1 MANPSTQL
9 SGVENLI
16 TQSGTLRRFEDIIYR
31 LNRLLDPPSNP
42 MLLQALR
49 RLRRLQE
56 VLSWPLPV
64 LDELTRE
71 ELDELIRAM
80 AAVPGMQV
88 GQMDAAGLK
97 DAYPVWASL
106 AEHEPQADAH
116 SCLYGLLVLV
126 AGCCD
131 RKTLLRNLASA
142 IRGAGRRQPGA
153 DESLESILDDVP
165 YSPEPEQFF
174 GLLVDLRHRIAQ
186 AKPTFH
192 EILIFEI
199 PRLLGWCIPEHEP
212 DPEGLDWEP
221 PTPVALPPA
230 APVEPWE
237 PEDETQPPDLYL
249 PAQIT
254 KKRLVSSLRVAL
266 ISLRQRIHGGNP
278 LLVPEHISSLRTEE
292 ARYLAD
298 WLYEYILKSAEDTDP
313 RKLTGAAVLATM
325 LATGRTADRAAVI
338 LETALS
344 CKPTQ
349 HRPTL
354 DLEAGQ
360 LVQPVLIPESA
371 YAADDE
377 SRQHLLQTSQT
388 MRLTLPPRFIEMVKT
403 WKRRASE
410 IRPFAHW
417 KSVYGV
423 LGEIRTETSLD
434 YTEGRVR
441 HTLSCHAC
449 EVSRDPV
456 QSIWITCNDAR
467 HSLAPTHY
475 TVLDHSELENTYT
488 KAVWPIFQGDGDEA
502 PPRSSR
508 KGLVGAQTCPQ
519 DEFIQNG
526 LKKLTARVHNPARR
540 RGRAESLAQIHNNLV
555 DHISVVLVVLT
566 GHRPNTAIHDL
577 KRWDFDLEL
586 GVAIYRDKQSD
597 PAHFYCP
604 VALGKILTE
613 QLVVYEHHL
622 VALRR
627 HLRGQAAPQK
637 TLERVDKALSGD
649 APWFFHL
656 DDSLQPKMPCFQ
668 AWRGLFSA
676 CFPNVPPNVGRSYLA
691 RQLRTDEA
699 SRPEFAYLQL
709 SHYAIIGY
717 PYIADGP
724 TSIVEMARSVGPI
737 MDKIVDSSFGR
748 IRKVKGLY
756 RGSRMPAPL
765 EMGAPCIGIR
775 SWVGEKREAE
785 QAALAHKQRLREQ
798 RRQRADEL
806 RPEAEARFFR
816 RMTRINP
823 EFSAALNAHFHDQR
837 LPEAG
842 QKFTLKPEDLD
853 LLLAESWSEPIDS
866 EKDLPA
872 AEVIALRNFTHY
884 ALSRARESRYYR
896 GSLPRAEIRLPSRFR
911 TEFFPNMLA
920 AAETM
925 RRLRGGFFSEATR
938 ELPQRAA
945 AEGVTEEEW
954 NCAYLAA
961 VLVLFG
967 GVTHLSRLLG
977 LLSSGC
983 HVARHP
989 RSDDAVLVQYSTE
1002 PPHVWALWRTAGIA
1016 YLQSRESLPKQ
1027 VPEAARISRAL
1038 EYVLPRDLQRHEE
1051 ADLLTCLLETARAAE
1066 LTYLAGMAR
1075 ASTDPET
1082 GSWSLPLQRQL
1093 AWLSNTD
1100 DESRP
1105 PDGLARNSGVS
1116 KVGRLP
1122 KAIEVKEV
1130 YGKLLP
1136 LIPRTNKDV
1145 LDEDGNVKIP
1155 RETHR
1160 RYRQTVIDGVRNVI
1174 EMPNTPELATAL
1186 GDWLQQMLRM
1196 KKWEGVYAFAEST
1209 IYNYFTTVASG
1220 LLSVLPQRVTM
1231 DLDDDEYIDLYS
1243 EPLERKPEKTRKTT
1257 ARELRNF
1264 HSLLIRSYGAPELD
1278 WSELADYLVDVPDR
1292 VDAQVVLC
1300 REAKHALTTLR
1311 YWAFAGTTNERVD
1324 RRLIRQSYIVLLLLL
1339 LTGCR
1344 LSEIAG
1350 LQHRDIY
1357 QLYGRLYIRI
1367 RPNYGRGTKS
1377 DAAKRILDVTDV
1389 ISEEEIKF
1397 LLRWKDAEKRRLGKK
1412 WKMTTRLLLDLETDR
1427 AVDRD
1432 LLRKYTQA
1440 ALRYSSLWPLIS
1452 HHIRHGLGGRMQ
1464 LDFGLSQTSAMH
1476 DTRMDDPLNY
1486 EYHDNRP
1493 LLLPR
1498 DATRYRV
1505 RIGHATNCTVNRSY
1519 GHCPWVYLH
1528 GPALQWNDGL
1538 PSNHIAA
1545 AINLSHEAYR
1555 QHKLRHKKKVWSRL
1569 LDRSLKPAKRSLHHK
1584 QKQLPASP
1592 AVPTSGLP
1600 PAACYL
1606 IACAPGVTK
1615 SEKGA
1620 DERDYEAYGL
1630 DLETVSKLRR
1640 SAEDVAKA
1648 TGIAFLPRHAEI
1660 GRRRSS
1666 LVPVTSD
1673 YSASVLA
1680 LLECIRYDPDAA
1692 ELIAATFMAAAN
1704 PNRRRDIVLP
1714 RRQAYE
1720 LHSLTQRYCP
1730 ALKLKLFND
1739 ATGYKCTLVDPNG
1752 NDLNHWLSWT
1762 LALMAV
1768 LMSEIASGK

>member
-9 SGVENLI
+9 SSVETLI
-16 TQSGTLRRFEDIIYR
+16 AQSEALRRFDGIIYR
-31 LNRLLDPPSNP
+31 FDRLLSPPSVP
-42 MLLQALR
+42 MLLHGLR
-49 RLRRLQE
+49 RMRRLQE
-56 VLSWPLPV
+56 VLAWPLPV
-64 LDELTRE
+64 LDDLTQDELE
-71 ELDELIRAM
+71 ELIRAM

-88 GQMDAAGLK
+88 AQMDASGLK

-106 AEHEPQADAH
+106 AEHEPKADAH
-116 SCLYGLLVLV
+116 TCLHGLLVLV

-131 RKTLLRNLASA
+131 QKSLVRNLASA
-142 IRGAGRRQPGA
+142 IRGAGRKPSGA
-153 DESLESILDDVP
+153 EESLESILDDVP
-165 YSPEPEQFF
+165 YSQEPEQFF

-186 AKPTFH
+186 AKPAFH
-192 EILIFEI
+192 QILVSEI
-199 PRLLGWCIPEHEP
+199 PQLLGWPVPEHEP

-221 PTPVALPPA
+221 PMPVPLPA
-230 APVEPWE
+230 AEAIEPWE
-237 PEDETQPPDLYL
+237 PEDEIQPPDTYL
-249 PAQIT
+249 PAPINRN
-254 KKRLVSSLRVAL
+254 RLVSSLRSAL

-278 LLVPEHISSLRTEE
+278 LLVPEHISSLRKEE
-292 ARYLAD
+292 ARCLAD
-298 WLYEYILKSAEDTDP
+298 WLYGYIVRSAGDTDP

-338 LETALS
+338 LETVLAS
-344 CKPTQ
+344 KPGPG
-349 HRPTL
+349 RPAIN
-354 DLEAGQ
+354 LESGQ

-371 YAADDE
+371 YAADDQ
-377 SRQHLLQTSQT
+377 SRENLLQTSQT
-388 MRLTLPPRFIEMVKT
+388 MRLTLPPRFIEMVKA
-403 WKRRASE
+403 WKHRASE

-417 KSVYGV
+417 KSIYAV
-423 LGEIRTETSLD
+423 LGDIRATTSMD
-434 YTEGRVR
+434 FTEGRVR
-441 HTLSCHAC
+441 HTLSCHTC

-475 TVLDHSELENTYT
+475 TVLDHSELDNTYT
-488 KAVWPIFQGDGDEA
+488 KAVWPIFQGDEA
-502 PPRSSR
+502 PPKSAT
-508 KGLVGAQTCPQ
+508 KGLLGAQTCPQ
-519 DEFIQNG
+519 DRFIKEG
-526 LKKLTARVHNPARR
+526 LKKLAARVHNPARR
-540 RGRAESLAQIHNNLV
+540 RGGAESLAQIHNNLV
-555 DHISVVLVVLT
+555 DHITVMLVVLT
-566 GHRPNTAIHDL
+566 GHRPNTAIHHL
-577 KRWDFDLEL
+577 KRWDFDLQL

-627 HLRGQAAPQK
+627 HLREQAAPHK
-637 TLERVDKALSGD
+637 TLDDLDNALSGD

-656 DDSLQPKMPCFQ
+656 DDGLQPKTPSFE
-668 AWRGLFSA
+668 AWRGLLSA
-676 CFPNVPPNVGRSYLA
+676 CFPDVPPNVGRSYLA
-691 RQLRTDEA
+691 RKLRTEEG

-709 SHYAIIGY
+709 GHYAIIGY

-724 TSIVEMARSVGPI
+724 TSIVEMARSLGPV
-737 MDKIVDSSFGR
+737 MDRIVASSLGR
-748 IRKVKGLY
+748 IRKLNGLY

-765 EMGAPCIGIR
+765 EMSAPCIGIR
-775 SWVGEKREAE
+775 SWAGERQAAE

-798 RRQRADEL
+798 RKKRDKEL
-806 RPEAEARFFR
+806 RAEAEARFFR
-816 RMTRINP
+816 RMTRIHP
-823 EFSAALNAHFHDQR
+823 AFSAALKVHLHDQR
-837 LPEAG
+837 LPEPG
-842 QKFTLKPEDLD
+842 RKFTLKPEDFAS
-853 LLLAESWSEPIDS
+853 LLADSSGEPTGS
-866 EKDLPA
+866 EKELPA
-872 AEVIALRNFTHY
+872 AKVIALRNFTHY
-884 ALSRARESRYYR
+884 ALSKARASRYYR

-925 RRLRGGFFSEATR
+925 RRLRGGFFGSVTR
-938 ELPQRAA
+938 ELPQKAA

-954 NCAYLAA
+954 GWAYLAA

-977 LLSSGC
+977 MLSSAC
-983 HVARHP
+983 QVARHP

-1002 PPHVWALWRTAGIA
+1002 PPHVWALWRAAAIA
-1016 YLQSRESLPKQ
+1016 YMQMREGLPERA
-1027 VPEAARISRAL
+1027 PEAVRLSRAL
-1038 EYVLPRDLQRHEE
+1038 EYLLPSDLQRHQET
-1051 ADLLTCLLETARAAE
+1051 DLLTCLLETARVAE
-1066 LTYLAGMAR
+1066 LTQLSGMAR
-1075 ASTDPET
+1075 ASTNPET
-1082 GSWSLPLQRQL
+1082 GSWSLPLQRQV

-1105 PDGLARNSGVS
+1105 PEGLASNSGVP
-1116 KVGRLP
+1116 KVGLLP

-1130 YGKLLP
+1130 YDKLLP

-1145 LDEDGNVKIP
+1145 LDEDGNLKIP
-1155 RETHR
+1155 HETHR
-1160 RYRQTVIDGVRNVI
+1160 RYRQAVIDGVRDVI
-1174 EMPNTPELATAL
+1174 AMPHTPELATAL

-1196 KKWEGVYAFAEST
+1196 KKAEGVYAFAEST

-1243 EPLERKPEKTRKTT
+1243 DLLERKPEKTRKTT

-1292 VDAQVVLC
+1292 VDAQVVLS
-1300 REAKHALTTLR
+1300 REAEHALNTLR
-1311 YWAFAGTTNERVD
+1311 SWAFAGTTNEHVD
-1324 RRLIRQSYIVLLLLL
+1324 RRLMRQSYIVLLLLL

-1357 QLYGRLYIRI
+1357 QLFERIYIRI

-1377 DAAKRILDVTDV
+1377 DAAKRILDLTDV
-1389 ISEEEIKF
+1389 ITEAETRL

-1432 LLRKYTQA
+1432 LLRNYTQV
-1440 ALRYSSLWPLIS
+1440 ALRYSSPWPLIS

-1476 DTRMDDPLNY
+1476 ATRMDDPVNY
-1486 EYHDNRP
+1486 EYLDNRP

-1498 DATRYRV
+1498 DVTRYRV

-1528 GPALQWNDGL
+1528 GPALQWNESL

-1545 AINLSHEAYR
+1545 AMDLSQEAYR
-1555 QHKLRHKKKVWSRL
+1555 QHKLRHGKTMWSRL
-1569 LDRSLKPAKRSLHHK
+1569 LDRSLKPTNRSLHHK
-1584 QKQLPASP
+1584 QRQLPDPP

-1606 IACAPGVTK
+1606 IACAPGVIK

-1620 DERDYEAYGL
+1620 DESDYEAYGL
-1630 DLETVSKLRR
+1630 DFETVSKLRR
-1640 SAEDVAKA
+1640 SAEDVAQA
-1648 TGIAFLPRHAEI
+1648 TGIAFLPRHAER

-1666 LVPVTSD
+1666 MVPVTSD
-1673 YSASVLA
+1673 YAGSVLA
-1680 LLECIRYDPDAA
+1680 LLDCLRHDPDTA
-1692 ELIAATFMAAAN
+1692 EVITATYLAAAN
-1704 PNRRRDIVLP
+1704 PNRRQDIVLP

-1730 ALKLKLFND
+1730 ALKLKVSND
-1739 ATGYKCTLVDPNG
+1739 ATGYQCKLVDPNG

-1768 LMSEIASGK
+1768 LMPEIASEK